1 LSLFSFPWVVLHAF
15 GTRYDLPVP
24 LWLFVTGGAAVVFA
38 SFLFVLPRA
47 VPIEGVAYLPDRPPR
62 PRLSIPP
69 SVLAGFVLLLL
80 IAAGISGSQEI
91 PENILPTAF
100 WIVIWIAI
108 PLTCGLLGD
117 WTRPVNPFA
126 ALAEVADRPGL
137 RQALLGGPALPW
149 PSWLGWWPATLLFF
163 LTACGELI
171 YNQTATKPAVTA
183 LALLA
188 YALFNLVVGLVF
200 GSEIWIE
207 RGEMFSVLYN
217 TWGRLGFFRFGAP
230 GTRGWGGGLKARFEP
245 VISRITFVLLL
256 LMSVSFDGLLATP
269 AWKTA
274 REQLPSSIAPGTLAY
289 ELLTTLAFIVLVLL
303 AWALFGGFA
312 WAVKKAGSLD
322 GSLLDV
328 LGGLIPSL
336 VPIAFGYLFAHNAEY
351 LAINGQLLLPLLGNP
366 PGGDSNFFISFLNGL
381 HIPYPFHYPFNDSYE
396 INKNLLPSSVVWYT
410 QVALI
415 ILVHIFAVVLAH
427 DYLTRAARTREQ
439 ARRSEYPWIA
449 IMVLYTM
456 SSLWLLAQPLVK
468 GG

>member
-1 LSLFSFPWVVLHAF
+1 MLSYPWVLFHAF

-24 LWLFVTGGAAVVFA
+24 LWLFVTGGALVVFA
-38 SFLFVLPRA
+38 SFLFVLPRPVA
-47 VPIEGVAYLPDRPPR
+47 VEGGVAYLPDRPPVF
-62 PRLSIPP
+62 PRISISP
-69 SVLAGFVLLLL
+69 SVIGGLILAIL
-80 IAAGISGSQEI
+80 IFCGLEGSQEI
-91 PENILPTAF
+91 PENILPTMF

-108 PLTCGLLGD
+108 PLSCGILGD
-117 WTRPVNPFA
+117 WTRTINPFA
-126 ALAEVADRPGL
+126 ALARAADRPGL
-137 RQALLGGPALPW
+137 QRTILGGPPLPW

-183 LALLA
+183 VALLA
-188 YALFNLVVGLVF
+188 YAFFNLVVGLMF

-230 GTRGWGGGLKARFEP
+230 GTRGFGGGLKARFEP
-245 VISRITFVLLL
+245 VVSRITFVLLL

-269 AWKTA
+269 AWKHA
-274 REQLPSSIAPGTLAY
+274 RDQLPGSIAPGTLSY
-289 ELLTTLAFIVLVLL
+289 ELLTTAAFIILVLL
-303 AWALFGGFA
+303 AWLLFGGFA
-312 WAVKKAGSLD
+312 WAVKKAGRLE

-366 PGGDSNFFISFLNGL
+366 PGGDSNTFISLLSSLG
-381 HIPYPFHYPFNDSYE
+381 IPYPFHYPFNDSYV

-415 ILVHIFAVVLAH
+415 IFVHIAAVILAH
-427 DYLTRAARTREQ
+427 DYLTRAARTKQ
-439 ARRSEYPWIA
+439 LARDSEWPWIV
-449 IMVLYTM
+449 IMVIYTM